1 MKSKAD
7 LKVSFYLYD
16 VNLRNNVTVDDAFG
30 DCS

>member
-16 VNLRNNVTVDDAFG
+16 VNLRNNVTVDDPNFA
-30 DCS
+30 S